1 MHEEA
6 KLLGLIGSM
15 GWSRQALK
23 EATTR
28 VYPRIKFLPLAFERT
43 KRPGAMPQPIHSIL
57 FVCQGNIIRSP
68 LAAAYFVEQA
78 SKNGFVMKVNSA
90 GMETHPG
97 KPAHALA
104 KEIAHQHG
112 LSLQCHSTTPLSQ
125 DLIKE
130 SDLVLVMEVA
140 QKDWLSK
147 LYAQDRHRVF
157 MLGQFCR
164 SGSIDIDDPYCGTQ
178 EDFKACFG
186 RIRESCDHLIQ
197 KIGEL
202 PCPGKFGPG

>member
-1 MHEEA
+1 M
-6 KLLGLIGSM
+6 LGLIDDL
-15 GWSRQALK
+15 GWYRHVLK
-23 EATTR
+23 EATTH
-28 VYPRIKFLPLAFERT
+28 VYPRIKFVHLAFERM
-43 KRPGAMPQPIHSIL
+43 KRPRAMPQPIHSIL
-57 FVCQGNIIRSP
+57 FVCRGNIIRSA

-78 SKNGFVMKVNSA
+78 SKNGSVMKVKSA

-140 QKDWLSK
+140 QKDRLSK
-147 LYAQDRHRVF
+147 LYAQDRHKVF
-157 MLGQFCR
+157 LLGQFCR
-164 SGSIDIDDPYCGTQ
+164 NGSIEIDDPYCGTQ

-186 RIRESCDHLIQ
+186 RIRESCNHLIQ

-202 PCPGKFGPG
+202 TCPGKFGPL

>member
-1 MHEEA
+1 M
-6 KLLGLIGSM
+6 LGLIDDS
-15 GWSRQALK
+15 GWYRHVLK

-28 VYPRIKFLPLAFERT
+28 VYPRIKFAHLAFERM
-43 KRPGAMPQPIHSIL
+43 KQPRAMPHPIHSIL
-57 FVCQGNIIRSP
+57 FVCRGNIIRSA

-78 SKNGFVMKVNSA
+78 SKKGFVMKVKSA
-90 GMETHPG
+90 GMETQPG

-112 LSLQCHSTTPLSQ
+112 LSLQCHSTTLLSQ

-140 QKDWLSK
+140 QKDRLSK
-147 LYAQDRHRVF
+147 LYAQDRHKVF
-157 MLGQFCR
+157 LLGQFCR
-164 SGSIDIDDPYCGTQ
+164 NGSLEIDDPYGGVQ

-202 PCPGKFGPG
+202 TCPGKTSGR

>member
-1 MHEEA
+1 MP
-6 KLLGLIGSM
+6 GLIGDM
-15 GWSRQALK
+15 GWYRQARK
-23 EATTR
+23 EVTTR
-28 VYPRIKFLPLAFERT
+28 VYPRIKFLRLAYERM
-43 KRPGAMPQPIHSIL
+43 KQPRPMPQPLQSIL

-78 SKNGFVMKVNSA
+78 SKNGFIMKVNSA

-112 LSLQCHSTTPLSQ
+112 LSLQCHSTEPLSQ

-130 SDLVLVMEVA
+130 SDLVVVMEVA
-140 QKDWLSK
+140 QKGLLSK
-147 LYAQDRHRVF
+147 LYAQDRHKVF
-157 MLGQFCR
+157 LLGQFCR
-164 SGSIDIDDPYCGTQ
+164 SGSIEIDDPYCGTQ

-197 KIGEL
+197 KIGE
-202 PCPGKFGPG
+202 PTCPGKFGPG